1 MQENRIPAL
10 NLVNPGTRNQQQRSQ
25 IPGNLQPHANL
36 DQKRGWGTQH
46 SPHPSPEPLGTREEC
61 TQAGGGH
68 TAHPGPLTV
77 TRRSPCPTQVLGI
90 HSAHTH
96 THTGRP
102 ATRSARWSSVLGA
115 RLPHSTLRG
124 TQVTSSHCDGEWQ
137 HPPCRAAPLSKDSR
151 SAHHRNFQPHHVGAS
166 PVTSR
171 GDKSHQRGT
180 TR

>member
-1 MQENRIPAL
+1 M
-10 NLVNPGTRNQQQRSQ
+10 NPETRNPATESQ
-25 IPGNLQPHANL
+25 SQETSSHTPIWTSTEGGA
-36 DQKRGWGTQH
+36 H
-46 SPHPSPEPLGTREEC
+46 STAHTPSPEPLGTREEC

-68 TAHPGPLTV
+68 TAHPSPLTV

-151 SAHHRNFQPHHVGAS
+151 SAHHRKFQPHHVGAS